1 MSFGGGI
8 AMCHKFEHST
18 STHFHMNWG
27 WNGDDNGYYGLAT
40 EAWDTSDYDAYQYYA
55 DILYN
60 FNLEED

>member
-1 MSFGGGI
+1 
-8 AMCHKFEHST
+8 
-18 STHFHMNWG
+18 MNWG
-27 WNGDDNGYYGLAT
+27 WEGYDNGYYGLAT